1 MPADA
6 KPTVEAREAQIKAS
20 ATGLVK
26 ALGFIA
32 WSDEILA
39 PEETEMLATVM
50 GALGLGD
57 AAKDELHAQLM
68 KGPPTLDEIASELTD
83 ALDRRFA
90 LAQAIIMAFADG
102 EYSPVEQRDVER
114 LAARLEIGSDELA
127 EIHDAVALTYQA
139 FPEGE

>member
-1 MPADA
+1 MPGEGNAS
-6 KPTVEAREAQIKAS
+6 VEAREAKIKAS

-32 WSDEILA
+32 WSDEVLA
-39 PEETEMLATVM
+39 PEETEMLTTVM

-57 AAKDELHAQLM
+57 VARDELHAQLM

-83 ALDRRFA
+83 SLDRRFA

-114 LAARLEIGSDELA
+114 LAARLDVSPDELA
-127 EIHDAVALTYQA
+127 EIHDAVAFTYQA
-139 FPEGE
+139 FPEDD